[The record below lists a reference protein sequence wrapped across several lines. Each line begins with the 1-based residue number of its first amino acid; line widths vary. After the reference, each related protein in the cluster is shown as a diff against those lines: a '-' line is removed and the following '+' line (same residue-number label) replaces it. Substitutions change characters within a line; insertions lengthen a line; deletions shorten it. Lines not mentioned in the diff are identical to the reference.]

1 MEDKTLREHLTSAT
15 KYSGS
20 SVGIGFVLA
29 KILVFTY
36 PNLAPIE
43 LEIGSLLTFAS
54 NMVMVMFAKK

>member
-1 MEDKTLREHLTSAT
+1 MDDKTMREHLTSAS

-20 SVGIGFVLA
+20 SVGIGFILA

-43 LEIGSLLTFAS
+43 LEIGSLLTFVS
-54 NMVMVMFAKK
+54 NMVIVIFSKK